1 MLKLDAIVYTLV
13 NLLILYAGLRHFL
26 IKPIQ
31 SVMEQRKSM
40 IEKQF
45 SEAKETM
52 DEANRQKNDYEDLL
66 KGAKEEAR
74 QIVEQSKSRAQ
85 QEYEKTLQDAQNQS
99 ERMLKK
105 AQKDIE
111 VERQKSMADVQSQI
125 AQAAMAAA
133 GKILSENTGMDV
145 DRAIYNQYIGKA
157 GGAYDADRN

>member
-1 MLKLDAIVYTLV
+1 MLRLDAIVYTLV

-66 KGAKEEAR
+66 KGVKGMV
-74 QIVEQSKSRAQ
+74 QDIK
-85 QEYEKTLQDAQNQS
+85 KT
-99 ERMLKK
+99 E
-105 AQKDIE
+105 
-111 VERQKSMADVQSQI
+111 
-125 AQAAMAAA
+125 
-133 GKILSENTGMDV
+133 
-145 DRAIYNQYIGKA
+145 IG
-157 GGAYDADRN
+157 

>member
-1 MLKLDAIVYTLV
+1 MLRLDAIVYTLV

-66 KGAKEEAR
+66 KGVKGMV
-74 QIVEQSKSRAQ
+74 QDIK
-85 QEYEKTLQDAQNQS
+85 KT
-99 ERMLKK
+99 E
-105 AQKDIE
+105 
-111 VERQKSMADVQSQI
+111 I
-125 AQAAMAAA
+125 A
-133 GKILSENTGMDV
+133 
-145 DRAIYNQYIGKA
+145 
-157 GGAYDADRN
+157 

>member
-1 MLKLDAIVYTLV
+1 MLRLDAIVYTLV

-66 KGAKEEAR
+66 KGAKR
-74 QIVEQSKSRAQ
+74 MVQDIK
-85 QEYEKTLQDAQNQS
+85 KT
-99 ERMLKK
+99 EIGCIIFG
-105 AQKDIE
+105 KD
-111 VERQKSMADVQSQI
+111 
-125 AQAAMAAA
+125 
-133 GKILSENTGMDV
+133 TGIREGMICGV
-145 DRAIYNQYIGKA
+145 R
-157 GGAYDADRN
+157 

>member
-1 MLKLDAIVYTLV
+1 MLRLDAIVYTLV

-66 KGAKEEAR
+66 KGVKGM
-74 QIVEQSKSRAQ
+74 V
-85 QEYEKTLQDAQNQS
+85 
-99 ERMLKK
+99 
-105 AQKDIE
+105 KDIKKKE
-111 VERQKSMADVQSQI
+111 ITV
-125 AQAAMAAA
+125 
-133 GKILSENTGMDV
+133 
-145 DRAIYNQYIGKA
+145 
-157 GGAYDADRN
+157 

>member
-1 MLKLDAIVYTLV
+1 MLRLDAIVYTLV

-52 DEANRQKNDYEDLL
+52 DEANRQKIDYEDLL

-74 QIVEQSKSRAQ
+74 HIV
-85 QEYEKTLQDAQNQS
+85 
-99 ERMLKK
+99 
-105 AQKDIE
+105 
-111 VERQKSMADVQSQI
+111 
-125 AQAAMAAA
+125 
-133 GKILSENTGMDV
+133 
-145 DRAIYNQYIGKA
+145 
-157 GGAYDADRN
+157 

>member
-1 MLKLDAIVYTLV
+1 MQPKEKGVQYGLQLRRELTIMTSSLIAIGAGVAVLTGIGAGIGIGMATSKAVDAI
-13 NLLILYAGLRHFL
+13 
-26 IKPIQ
+26 
-31 SVMEQRKSM
+31 
-40 IEKQF
+40 
-45 SEAKETM
+45 
-52 DEANRQKNDYEDLL
+52 
-66 KGAKEEAR
+66 AR

-85 QEYEKTLQDAQNQS
+85 QEYKKTLQDAQNQS

-111 VERQKSMADVQSQI
+111 AERQKSMADVQSQI

-157 GGAYDADRN
+157 GGAYDADSN

>member
-1 MLKLDAIVYTLV
+1 MLRLDAIVYTLV

-66 KGAKEEAR
+66 KGVKGM
-74 QIVEQSKSRAQ
+74 V
-85 QEYEKTLQDAQNQS
+85 QDI
-99 ERMLKK
+99 KK
-105 AQKDIE
+105 
-111 VERQKSMADVQSQI
+111 QKS
-125 AQAAMAAA
+125 AASYLE
-133 GKILSENTGMDV
+133 KIQGSVRG
-145 DRAIYNQYIGKA
+145 
-157 GGAYDADRN
+157 

>member
-1 MLKLDAIVYTLV
+1 MLRLDAIVYTLV

-66 KGAKEEAR
+66 KGAKR
-74 QIVEQSKSRAQ
+74 MVQDIK
-85 QEYEKTLQDAQNQS
+85 KT
-99 ERMLKK
+99 EIGCIIFG
-105 AQKDIE
+105 KDT
-111 VERQKSMADVQSQI
+111 D
-125 AQAAMAAA
+125 
-133 GKILSENTGMDV
+133 T
-145 DRAIYNQYIGKA
+145 
-157 GGAYDADRN
+157 

>member
-1 MLKLDAIVYTLV
+1 MLRLDAIVYTLV

-66 KGAKEEAR
+66 KGVKGMVQDIKKTE
-74 QIVEQSKSRAQ
+74 IVCIIFG
-85 QEYEKTLQDAQNQS
+85 
-99 ERMLKK
+99 
-105 AQKDIE
+105 KD
-111 VERQKSMADVQSQI
+111 
-125 AQAAMAAA
+125 
-133 GKILSENTGMDV
+133 TGIREGMICGV
-145 DRAIYNQYIGKA
+145 R
-157 GGAYDADRN
+157 

>member
-1 MLKLDAIVYTLV
+1 MLRLDVIVYTLV

-66 KGAKEEAR
+66 KGVKGMVQDIKKTEIGCIIFGKDTGIREAMICGVR
-74 QIVEQSKSRAQ
+74 
-85 QEYEKTLQDAQNQS
+85 
-99 ERMLKK
+99 
-105 AQKDIE
+105 
-111 VERQKSMADVQSQI
+111 
-125 AQAAMAAA
+125 
-133 GKILSENTGMDV
+133 
-145 DRAIYNQYIGKA
+145 
-157 GGAYDADRN
+157 

>member
-1 MLKLDAIVYTLV
+1 MLRLDAIVYTLV

-66 KGAKEEAR
+66 KGVKGMV
-74 QIVEQSKSRAQ
+74 QDIK
-85 QEYEKTLQDAQNQS
+85 KT
-99 ERMLKK
+99 EIGCIIFG
-105 AQKDIE
+105 KD
-111 VERQKSMADVQSQI
+111 
-125 AQAAMAAA
+125 
-133 GKILSENTGMDV
+133 TGI
-145 DRAIYNQYIGKA
+145 R
-157 GGAYDADRN
+157 

>member
-1 MLKLDAIVYTLV
+1 MLRLDAIVYTLV

-66 KGAKEEAR
+66 KGVKGMV
-74 QIVEQSKSRAQ
+74 QDIK
-85 QEYEKTLQDAQNQS
+85 KT
-99 ERMLKK
+99 EIGCIIFG
-105 AQKDIE
+105 KDT
-111 VERQKSMADVQSQI
+111 D
-125 AQAAMAAA
+125 
-133 GKILSENTGMDV
+133 T
-145 DRAIYNQYIGKA
+145 
-157 GGAYDADRN
+157 

>member
-1 MLKLDAIVYTLV
+1 MLRLDAIVYTLV

-66 KGAKEEAR
+66 KGVKGMV
-74 QIVEQSKSRAQ
+74 QDNK
-85 QEYEKTLQDAQNQS
+85 KT
-99 ERMLKK
+99 EIGYIIFG
-105 AQKDIE
+105 KD
-111 VERQKSMADVQSQI
+111 
-125 AQAAMAAA
+125 
-133 GKILSENTGMDV
+133 TGIREGMICGV
-145 DRAIYNQYIGKA
+145 R
-157 GGAYDADRN
+157 

>member
-1 MLKLDAIVYTLV
+1 MLRLDAIVYTLV

-66 KGAKEEAR
+66 KGVKGMV
-74 QIVEQSKSRAQ
+74 QDIK
-85 QEYEKTLQDAQNQS
+85 KT
-99 ERMLKK
+99 EIGCIIFG
-105 AQKDIE
+105 KD
-111 VERQKSMADVQSQI
+111 
-125 AQAAMAAA
+125 
-133 GKILSENTGMDV
+133 TGI
-145 DRAIYNQYIGKA
+145 RESFCPFLIFWTSFYL
-157 GGAYDADRN
+157 

>member
-1 MLKLDAIVYTLV
+1 MLRLDAIVYTLV

-85 QEYEKTLQDAQNQS
+85 NQS

-111 VERQKSMADVQSQI
+111 AERQRSMADVQSQI

-145 DRAIYNQYIGKA
+145 DSAIYNQYIGKA
-157 GGAYDADRN
+157 GGAYDADSN

>member
-1 MLKLDAIVYTLV
+1 MLRLDAIVYTLV

-66 KGAKEEAR
+66 KGVKGMV
-74 QIVEQSKSRAQ
+74 QDIK
-85 QEYEKTLQDAQNQS
+85 KT
-99 ERMLKK
+99 E
-105 AQKDIE
+105 
-111 VERQKSMADVQSQI
+111 
-125 AQAAMAAA
+125 
-133 GKILSENTGMDV
+133 
-145 DRAIYNQYIGKA
+145 IGFSDPCGFPVA
-157 GGAYDADRN
+157 L